1 VLVVLIVV
9 AVLAIVVIGLVTVGR
24 VTYRL
29 EAEPPTSV
37 YDIAEAVEFVAER
50 LPDDVT
56 AQLSF
61 EELRDLLV
69 WHLEY
74 LEDRGVARDFGDN
87 VTSGPLVAAE
97 DDALAYV
104 LGRAGDAGIEV
115 EDVWVVQVLD
125 ASGEYLEAIGAVAG
139 EVPVPDDPDDV

>member
-1 VLVVLIVV
+1 MLIVV
-9 AVLAIVVIGLVTVGR
+9 AVVAVVVIGLVTVGR

-37 YDIAEAVEFVAER
+37 YDLAEATEFVADR

-56 AQLSF
+56 AQLSY
-61 EELRDLLV
+61 EELRDMLV
-69 WHLEY
+69 WHLDY
-74 LEDRGVARDFGDN
+74 LEDRGVARDSGDN

-115 EDVWVVQVLD
+115 EDVWVVQVID
-125 ASGEYLEAIGAVAG
+125 ASGAYLEAIGAVAG
-139 EVPVPDDPDDV
+139 EVPEDDAGA

>member
-1 VLVVLIVV
+1 VLIVV
-9 AVLAIVVIGLVTVGR
+9 AVVAVVVIGLVTVGR

-37 YDIAEAVEFVAER
+37 YDLAEATEFVADR

-56 AQLSF
+56 AQLSY
-61 EELRDLLV
+61 EELRDMLV
-69 WHLEY
+69 WHLDY
-74 LEDRGVARDFGDN
+74 LEDRGVARDSGDN

-115 EDVWVVQVLD
+115 EDVWVVQVID
-125 ASGEYLEAIGAVAG
+125 ASGAYLEAIGAVAG
-139 EVPVPDDPDDV
+139 EVPEDDAGA

>member
-1 VLVVLIVV
+1 VLVVLIVIAVV
-9 AVLAIVVIGLVTVGR
+9 AVVVIGLVTVGR
-24 VTYRL
+24 VTYQL

-56 AQLSF
+56 AQLTYD
-61 EELRDLLV
+61 ELRDLLV
-69 WHLEY
+69 WHVEY
-74 LEDRGVARDFGDN
+74 LEDRGVARDSGDN

-104 LGRAGDAGIEV
+104 LGRAGESGVAV

-125 ASGEYLEAIGAVAG
+125 ASGDYLDAIGAVAG
-139 EVPVPDDPDDV
+139 EVPSSDDPDA